1 MFRQTFV
8 VASIMF
14 TVWGMGVAGLALS
27 SGASADASA
36 TMGNAHGARY
46 LVNTRTTRAYQD
58 PTGRF
63 TVYVRTALR
72 DRDDAVEREWF

>member
-8 VASIMF
+8 LVSVMF
-14 TVWGMGVAGLALS
+14 AVWGMGVAGLALH
-27 SGASADASA
+27 SGASVDTSA

-46 LVNTRTTRAYQD
+46 QVNTRTTRAYQD

-63 TVYVRTALR
+63 TVYVRASLR
-72 DRDDAVEREWF
+72 DQDDAVEREWR

>member
-8 VASIMF
+8 LVSIMF
-14 TVWGMGVAGLALS
+14 AVWGMGVAGLALNAGS
-27 SGASADASA
+27 ST
-36 TMGNAHGARY
+36 TMGKAHGARY

-63 TVYVRTALR
+63 TVYVRASLR
-72 DRDDAVEREWF
+72 DQDDAVESEWN